1 VRINFCKTYWLTI
14 HSQIVFIHTLL
25 PLQLGM
31 AICYQH
37 DKPLISPRLTRI
49 TSLALSLSRALAR
62 APELRCMQPA
72 YLCRLPFVCFS
83 YRLLACPSG
92 MLLPAN
98 SCMPPACPCHISCT
112 CLSRPR
118 AHATRLPLPHV
129 TCLPLLD
136 ACLSRLYATYLPLPH
151 ITCLSRPRAHA
162 TRLPLPHVT
171 CLPLLNACLFQLYAT
186 YLPLPH
192 ITCLSPPRVQASCL
206 PPPHI
211 TCRPLLDVTCR
222 PLLHVRLSQPYATYT
237 CLCNMPLACL
247 SGMVFARSS

>member
-1 VRINFCKTYWLTI
+1 
-14 HSQIVFIHTLL
+14 
-25 PLQLGM
+25 M

-129 TCLPLLD
+129 TCLPLL
-136 ACLSRLYATYLPLPH
+136 
-151 ITCLSRPRAHA
+151 
-162 TRLPLPHVT
+162 
-171 CLPLLNACLFQLYAT
+171 NACLFQLYAT

-222 PLLHVRLSQPYATYT
+222 PLLHVCLSQPYATYT